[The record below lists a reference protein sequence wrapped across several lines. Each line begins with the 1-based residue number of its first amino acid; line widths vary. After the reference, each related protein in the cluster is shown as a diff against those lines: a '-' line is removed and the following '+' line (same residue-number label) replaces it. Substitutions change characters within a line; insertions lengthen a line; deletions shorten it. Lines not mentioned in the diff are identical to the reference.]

1 MYAKK
6 NPKWVFVNDLDSRLI
21 KNPIGK
27 SLVGFYVKGTMLTF
41 CWAYQKKR
49 LATELH
55 CGKCRAQPDGFRAVW
70 TFLFMNVPKLIQVR
84 KTYYMCRSAPLSN
97 CISAQWIINS
107 IIIIFSE
114 LHTHSHTPS
123 VSSTHF
129 LGITEIVSPLT
140 PPPPPSPLSAVRRQ
154 WVQPLRLET
163 RVYLDPRRGTP
174 FGSSARGL
182 REHREPGIWP
192 FCFPSPH
199 RDSGLWGASRGAMAV
214 FSALWVLLLCQLLT
228 SSLAQVWLTDPR
240 RAAPPTAAALLYSS
254 VALNVNVCINNR
266 SGVRCGSF
274 YWYQRLSVV
283 HVTVALV
290 YICARSDLRAHHR

>member
-1 MYAKK
+1 
-6 NPKWVFVNDLDSRLI
+6 
-21 KNPIGK
+21 
-27 SLVGFYVKGTMLTF
+27 MLTF

-140 PPPPPSPLSAVRRQ
+140 PPTPRPSVQCAASEFSPFGWRLGFIWIQEEERHSGAARGDWESTGNRGFDLFVFRHHIESRVCEERAEEPWRCSLRFGCSYCASFWRHPLPRYGSPTRGARLLRPPPRFFIRR
-154 WVQPLRLET
+154 WR
-163 RVYLDPRRGTP
+163 
-174 FGSSARGL
+174 
-182 REHREPGIWP
+182 
-192 FCFPSPH
+192 
-199 RDSGLWGASRGAMAV
+199 
-214 FSALWVLLLCQLLT
+214 
-228 SSLAQVWLTDPR
+228 
-240 RAAPPTAAALLYSS
+240 
-254 VALNVNVCINNR
+254 
-266 SGVRCGSF
+266 
-274 YWYQRLSVV
+274 
-283 HVTVALV
+283 
-290 YICARSDLRAHHR
+290 